1 MQVVVEMEMIQEVM
15 ERLRSIVGPESWD
28 YCVLWKPCK
37 DQRVIE
43 WVDCC
48 CSGSNARLMNGNSG
62 EHDQQLLFQC
72 KDVAFHHP
80 TTDACHLLSLLPSSM
95 PFDSG
100 IYEQTMIS
108 NQPRWLNFS
117 NSSDSNFCEEN
128 LGTKALI
135 PVSFG
140 LVELFVSKQ

>member
-1 MQVVVEMEMIQEVM
+1 MEVMQEVM
-15 ERLRSIVGPESWD
+15 EMLRSTVGPESWD

-48 CSGSNARLMNGNSG
+48 CSGSNARQNENGG
-62 EHDQQLLFQC
+62 EQVLFQC

-100 IYEQTMIS
+100 LTFFSSFFFQYIHT
-108 NQPRWLNFS
+108 LNS
-117 NSSDSNFCEEN
+117 
-128 LGTKALI
+128 
-135 PVSFG
+135 
-140 LVELFVSKQ
+140 

>member
-1 MQVVVEMEMIQEVM
+1 MEVIQEMM

-28 YCVLWKPCK
+28 YCVFWKPCK

-48 CSGSNARLMNGNSG
+48 CSGSNVRHMNGNGG

-80 TTDACHLLSLLPSSM
+80 TTDACHLLSLLPPSM

-100 IYEQTMIS
+100 LTFFSFLQYIYTFI
-108 NQPRWLNFS
+108 FY
-117 NSSDSNFCEEN
+117 
-128 LGTKALI
+128 
-135 PVSFG
+135 
-140 LVELFVSKQ
+140 